1 MDSNDRVKTKATS
14 YPKDRFYR
22 LNWRD
27 LLLVG
32 AILVL
37 SVAGIAYLQFGAGP
51 SAAAD
56 LDAMVYQEGRLV
68 GRLRMNDHR
77 HLSLRE
83 GRMIIE
89 TGPRGVRVARS
100 DCPRQIC
107 VAAGWVRTPKQVITC
122 VPNRVLVRVRSRSGG
137 FLDAVVQ

>member
-1 MDSNDRVKTKATS
+1 MDPGDHFKRKEALHR
-14 YPKDRFYR
+14 DGRFYR

-27 LLLVG
+27 VLLIG
-32 AILVL
+32 AILFL
-37 SVAGIAYLQFGAGP
+37 SVAGIAYLHYGAG
-51 SAAAD
+51 SVSAAD

-68 GRLRMNDHR
+68 GRLRMDDHR
-77 HLSLRE
+77 HLSLRD

-89 TGPRGVRVARS
+89 AGPRGVRVARS

-107 VAAGWVRTPKQVITC
+107 VAAGWARTPGQVITC